1 MKMKDFRRKAA
12 PILLLAL
19 LALSGGCMDAYSYL
33 YCEGVFAY
41 AQTGNILLFCIN
53 MVTGN
58 FLQALSYLWPILAF
72 MGGTATAFVLER
84 MHKGWKPFMH
94 KWRTLILEIVILA
107 VVAFVAD
114 YDHLIA
120 TAMISFVCGMQ
131 LESFPSFL
139 SIRVATTMCI
149 GNLRSAVHHTMECA
163 VGNARGNGVQTMLF
177 WVALAAF
184 AVGAALGNLFVSL
197 FGAYAVLASCVML
210 AIDIVFAFMVY
221 ERD

>member
-1 MKMKDFRRKAA
+1 MKDFRKKAA

-19 LALSGGCMDAYSYL
+19 LAASGGCMDAYSYL

-53 MVTGN
+53 LVGGD
-58 FLQALSYLWPILAF
+58 FFKALSYLWPILAF
-72 MGGTATAFVLER
+72 AGGVATAFLLER

-94 KWRTLILEIVILA
+94 KWRTLILEILIL
-107 VVAFVAD
+107 VTVSFVAD
-114 YDHLIA
+114 YNHLIA

-131 LESFPSFL
+131 LESFPSYL
-139 SIRVATTMCI
+139 GIRIATTMCI
-149 GNLRSAVHHTMECA
+149 GNLRSAVHHSMECV

-177 WVALAAF
+177 WTALAAF
-184 AVGAALGNLFVSL
+184 VVGVALGNFLVSL
-197 FGAYAVLASCVML
+197 IGALAVLASCVL
-210 AIDIVFAFMVY
+210 LCIGIIFAFLVY

>member
-1 MKMKDFRRKAA
+1 MKDFKRKVA
-12 PILLLAL
+12 PVILLAL

-53 MVTGN
+53 LVSGD
-58 FLQALSYLWPILAF
+58 FLKAFSYLWPILAF
-72 MGGTATAFVLER
+72 TGGTATAFLLER

-94 KWRTLILEIVILA
+94 KWRTLILEILILVA
-107 VVAFVAD
+107 VAFVAD

-149 GNLRSAVHHTMECA
+149 GNLRSAVHHSLECA
-163 VGNARGNGVQTMLF
+163 VGNAKGNGVQTMLL
-177 WVALAAF
+177 WSALAAF
-184 AVGAALGNLFVSL
+184 VVGAALGNFFVSL
-197 FGAYAVLASCVML
+197 IGAYAVLVSCVL
-210 AIDIVFAFMVY
+210 LGIGIVFVFLVY

>member
-1 MKMKDFRRKAA
+1 MKDFKRKVA
-12 PILLLAL
+12 PVILLTL

-53 MVTGN
+53 LVSGD
-58 FLQALSYLWPILAF
+58 FLKALSYLWPILAF
-72 MGGTATAFVLER
+72 MGGTATAFLLER

-94 KWRTLILEIVILA
+94 KWRTLILEILILVA
-107 VVAFVAD
+107 VVFVAD

-149 GNLRSAVHHTMECA
+149 GNLRSAVHHSMECA
-163 VGNARGNGVQTMLF
+163 VGNAKGNGVQTMLF
-177 WVALAAF
+177 WSALAAF
-184 AVGAALGNLFVSL
+184 VVGAALGNFFVSL
-197 FGAYAVLASCVML
+197 IGAYAVLVSCVL
-210 AIDIVFAFMVY
+210 LGIGIVFVFLVY

>member
-1 MKMKDFRRKAA
+1 MKDFKRKVA
-12 PILLLAL
+12 PVILLAL

-53 MVTGN
+53 LVSGD
-58 FLQALSYLWPILAF
+58 FLKALSYLWPILAF
-72 MGGTATAFVLER
+72 MGGTATAFLLER
-84 MHKGWKPFMH
+84 LHKGWKPFMH
-94 KWRTLILEIVILA
+94 KWRTLILEILILVA
-107 VVAFVAD
+107 VAFVAD
-114 YDHLIA
+114 YNHLIA

-149 GNLRSAVHHTMECA
+149 GNLRSAVHHSMECA
-163 VGNARGNGVQTMLF
+163 MGNAKGNGVQTLLL
-177 WVALAAF
+177 WSALAAF
-184 AVGAALGNLFVSL
+184 VVGAAMGNFFVSL
-197 FGAYAVLASCVML
+197 IGAYAVLASCVL
-210 AIDIVFAFMVY
+210 LCVGIIFAFLVY